1 MKRCL
6 DILVFS
12 NSEPSFQIIADNL
25 QQLPYKITA
34 ELINKPVNHNG
45 EGVQK
50 ADIILVDRQ
59 LLLNKVSS
67 LVANINY
74 ICKTKPLI
82 VFEITELNRV
92 EAKLVDPE
100 YLDLINA
107 QNYLPFDQAIAK
119 AVEDEGEENFLN
131 SQKELKRQKEK
142 FQDLFENANDI
153 IWTSDLKGHYLS
165 VNRQFLNIL
174 GYPKQQL
181 IGAQSLKLI
190 SPEDR
195 ELSKKYYQRVV
206 KGQQVEYECSV
217 LTRNNTKKILWLKLR
232 PILQGS
238 SVSAIHG
245 MGRDITER
253 RRIQEAHNLLY
264 RISSKVLSINDIRT
278 LIAQIKEELSLVM
291 STKNFFIALYNRHQ
305 DQITLTYIADEHDN
319 IQTFPAGKTLT
330 AYVIRNERSLLVNRE
345 QIYALENQNV
355 ISTIGTPCKIWLGVP
370 LKSRGEVVGAVVVQ
384 SYDDENAYTE
394 REKKLLEFISDQLGL
409 ALDRTKYQQQLEKSE
424 QQYRELVENLQ
435 EGLVIADVDDNIVF
449 CNPAFA
455 GIIGY
460 RREELLGKNI
470 RDLIPPSEYK
480 KIEKGNEQR
489 QRGITSKYEIKVV
502 DKQNQ
507 LKHIML
513 YASPWYDHEGNY
525 NGSLGLQLDI
535 TEQKIMEKEKI
546 KLQEQLLQVQ
556 KMEAIGTLA
565 GGIAHDFNN
574 ILTVIKG
581 YTETMMQES
590 GQDSA
595 AYHDLEEIFKASER
609 AASLTKKLLLF
620 SKKQVKSYRQLN
632 LNELIERSLTMIK
645 RMIGEDI
652 RIHTDLKQ
660 DLGLINADSSNLEQ
674 VLFNLCINAR
684 DAMPEGGEI
693 KITTSQIE
701 LANYHNQENNQPSSG
716 NYVLLTVQDN
726 GSGINH
732 KLLSHIFEPFFT
744 TKKIDKGTGLG
755 LAVVYGIVKQHQG
768 WIEVDSTPGKG
779 SKFMIYLP
787 LSDRKKIKPVNIQ
800 EKSEVIPGNQET
812 ILLVEDSEGLR
823 EFLIKFLTKNNYKV
837 TSAENAAKAL
847 SLVQQQPESF
857 DLMLTDVILP
867 DQNGVK
873 LAQEIIGIC
882 PDIKII
888 FSSGYTGE
896 KSSLDKINELNYP
909 FIRKPYKTADLLQL
923 ISKVLKS

>member
-1 MKRCL
+1 MN
-6 DILVFS
+6 ILVFT
-12 NSEPSFQIIADNL
+12 NSEQRFEVIVDNL
-25 QQLPYKITA
+25 QQLPHKFRT
-34 ELINKPVNHNG
+34 ELINNSDNHNV
-45 EGVQK
+45 EFLEK
-50 ADIILVDRQ
+50 FDLMLVDRQ
-59 LLLNKVSS
+59 LFLKDINSV
-67 LVANINY
+67 VTNINY
-74 ICKTKPLI
+74 NCINKPLI
-82 VFEITELNRV
+82 IFEITESNCIK
-92 EAKLVDPE
+92 AKFISSK
-100 YLDLINA
+100 YLDLMSL
-107 QNYLPFDQAIAK
+107 QDYLLFDQVMVK
-119 AVEDEGEENFLN
+119 AVEEEEQEFFLN
-131 SQKELKRQKEK
+131 SEKELKREKEK

-153 IWTSDLKGHYLS
+153 IWTSDLNGHYLS

-174 GYPKQQL
+174 GYPKPQL

-190 SPEDR
+190 APEDR
-195 ELSKKYYQRVV
+195 ELSKQYYHRVV
-206 KGQQVEYECSV
+206 EGQQVEYECSV
-217 LTRNNTKKILWLKLR
+217 LTKNNTRKILWLKLR
-232 PILQGS
+232 PILQNS

-253 RRIQEAHNLLY
+253 RRIQEAQNLLY

-291 STKNFFIALYNRHQ
+291 STKNFFIALYNHHQ
-305 DQITLTYIADEHDN
+305 DQISLTYISDEHDD
-319 IQTFPAGKTLT
+319 IETFPAGKTLT
-330 AYVIRNERSLLVNRE
+330 AYVIRNERSLLVNRD
-345 QIYALENQNV
+345 QIHALENQNV
-355 ISTIGTPCKIWLGVP
+355 ISTIGTPCKVWLGVP

-435 EGLVIADVDDNIVF
+435 EGLVIADIDDNIVF

-460 RREELLGKNI
+460 HREELLGKNI
-470 RDLIPPSEYK
+470 RDLIPPSEYE
-480 KIEKGNEQR
+480 KIEKGNEER
-489 QRGITSKYEIKVV
+489 RKGITSKYEIKVV

-507 LKHIML
+507 LKHILL

-581 YTETMMQES
+581 YTETMMQECE
-590 GQDSA
+590 QDSV

-620 SKKQVKSYRQLN
+620 SKKQVKSFRQLN
-632 LNELIERSLTMIK
+632 LNDLIERSLTMIK

-660 DLGLINADSSNLEQ
+660 NLGFIHADPSNLEQ

-693 KITTSQIE
+693 KITTSSIE
-701 LANYHNQENNQPSSG
+701 VMNYQDKKNNHKTAPG
-716 NYVLLTVQDN
+716 NYVLLTVEDN
-726 GSGINH
+726 GSGINS
-732 KLLSHIFEPFFT
+732 KVIPHIFEPFFT

-768 WIEVDSTPGKG
+768 WIEVDSKPGQG

-787 LSDRKKIKPVNIQ
+787 LSDRKKIKQIDIQ
-800 EKSEVIPGNQET
+800 KQSEIVPGNQEN

-823 EFLIKFLTKNNYKV
+823 EFLIKFLTKNNYKI

-847 SLVQQQPESF
+847 SIIQHQPESF

-867 DQNGVK
+867 DRNGVK
-873 LAQEIIGIC
+873 LAEEVIGIC
-882 PDIKII
+882 PHIKII

-923 ISKVLKS
+923 ISKVLNN